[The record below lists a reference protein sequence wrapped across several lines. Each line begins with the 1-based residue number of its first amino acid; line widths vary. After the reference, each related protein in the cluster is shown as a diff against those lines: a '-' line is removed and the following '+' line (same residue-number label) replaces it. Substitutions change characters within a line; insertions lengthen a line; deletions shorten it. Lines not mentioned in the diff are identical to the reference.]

1 MVQSSFNINSKSSQ
15 DKDLKLGL
23 QILDKLELL
32 AVTKVFKIW
41 SNNYSV
47 LNRPE
52 LIKSLYSVIENIDAT
67 VKVNEFS
74 TSKSL
79 AQLIKKIAVADEIL
93 DICSGIG
100 SVLHEYGSD
109 VSKIVGQEL
118 NSSVATLQRLLH
130 RISKTTFEVY
140 CEDSLKVIHEN
151 WLEKGFQAVIAV
163 TPLALRLSENSINE
177 RDLRWV
183 YPHAM
188 RKSSADDFWI
198 QSALAYLLQSNEKE
212 TYRSVISLR
221 NNWFSDGEKVQCVT
235 HW

>member
-79 AQLIKKIAVADEIL
+79 AQLIK
-93 DICSGIG
+93 
-100 SVLHEYGSD
+100 
-109 VSKIVGQEL
+109 
-118 NSSVATLQRLLH
+118 N
-130 RISKTTFEVY
+130 
-140 CEDSLKVIHEN
+140 
-151 WLEKGFQAVIAV
+151 
-163 TPLALRLSENSINE
+163 
-177 RDLRWV
+177 
-183 YPHAM
+183 
-188 RKSSADDFWI
+188 
-198 QSALAYLLQSNEKE
+198 
-212 TYRSVISLR
+212 RSR
-221 NNWFSDGEKVQCVT
+221 
-235 HW
+235 